1 MYNRFEM
8 WQEPHFAMIVFH
20 ATLSNISVIL
30 WWSVLFVE
38 ETGVPKENHRLAVT
52 EKLLSYHFHFTM
64 DGDLTYN
71 FSNDKLLKI

>member
-1 MYNRFEM
+1 MHSG
-8 WQEPHFAMIVFH
+8 PHFVIFVFH

-30 WWSVLFVE
+30 GWLILFVE
-38 ETGVPKENHRLAVT
+38 ETGVPRENHRLAVT
-52 EKLLSYHFHFTM
+52 EKLLSYRFHFTM